1 MPEISAPRYR
11 SGDFDRCTNPC
22 SLHPPPAALAGFARA
37 GSQNLAF
44 LGSAPGLWILSLRYT
59 CDGLDQLASTTKGS
73 RTITCAYNGDGTR
86 NTKTVDTTTT
96 QYYYVNGRLQAL
108 TKDIYTAFF
117 LYDDTGRPYNTR
129 EPSPCVIKAFG
140 RAII

>member
-1 MPEISAPRYR
+1 M
-11 SGDFDRCTNPC
+11 
-22 SLHPPPAALAGFARA
+22 
-37 GSQNLAF
+37 
-44 LGSAPGLWILSLRYT
+44 
-59 CDGLDQLASTTKGS
+59 ASTTKGS
-73 RTITCAYNGDGTR
+73 RTITYTYNGDGTR